1 MFSPRERVCRAFK
14 NQEKKFLNY
23 DSQKAIALG
32 DIFFWDGWNATI
44 INATSLD
51 SLGVE
56 FKTEQ
61 SKTAADSRISSVE
74 RVDVSFGISSG
85 KNLPTMDV
93 KMRSPSCFLMQ
104 TYKSKL
110 KSIDVGHLAL
120 ELKKLELQDVLQW
133 NKRWIVVT
141 DIWEAEAYTKIVA
154 GGRDAE
160 AGISATLGSITNG
173 FNIADTSLKVTLGYE
188 KSLASQEVASGGAIP
203 YVIGRKYRTINGQK
217 CMIRYG
223 GFYDAVTSLLP

>member
-1 MFSPRERVCRAFK
+1 MSSPRERVCRAFK

-44 INATSLD
+44 INATSLK
-51 SLGVE
+51 SLGVK

-61 SKTAADSRISSVE
+61 SKTAADNIISSAE
-74 RVDVSFGISSG
+74 SVDVSFGMYSRG
-85 KNLPTMDV
+85 NLPTMKI

-110 KSIDVGHLAL
+110 KSIDVEHLASEL
-120 ELKKLELQDVLQW
+120 EKLESQGKIQW

-141 DIWEAEAYTKIVA
+141 DIWEAEAYTRLVA
-154 GGRDAE
+154 GGCDAR
-160 AGISATLGSITNG
+160 AGICAMPGNISNG

-188 KSLASQEVASGGAIP
+188 KSLASQEIASSGAIP
-203 YVIGRKYRTINGQK
+203 YIIGRKYRAINGQK

-223 GFYDAVTSLLP
+223 GFVDEFISLL